1 MARLH
6 TRKHGKSKSR
16 KPVAEDVKI
25 TADRKEVEGAILDY
39 ARQGMSSSEIGQSV
53 KVAHGVGYLKP
64 LLGKRLNQFLAEKGV
79 KKELP
84 DDIMALMR
92 KAVSMRKHLASN
104 HGDVYGMIRLGR
116 VEAKIWRLS
125 RYYRSSGKIPADWK
139 YDPEQAA
146 LMIKKA

>member
-16 KPVAEDVKI
+16 KPAAGDVTI
-25 TADRKEVEGAILDY
+25 AADRKEVEGAILDY
-39 ARQGMSSSEIGQSV
+39 ARQGLCSSAIGQSV
-53 KVAHGVGYLKP
+53 KCSHGVGYLKP

-84 DDIMALMR
+84 DDLMALMR
-92 KAVSMRKHLASN
+92 KAVSMRKHLSGN
-104 HGDVYGMIRLGR
+104 HGDVYGRIRLGR

-125 RYYRSSGKIPADWK
+125 KYYRGSGKIPADWK